1 MYSLICRHANVNAIP
16 NQQAE
21 ALMDLSAYK
30 LQTPNKHLKRA
41 EKVKGALE
49 RSSWAKNGLLSL
61 ALLGTCMVIGDG
73 ILTPCISV
81 LSAVDGVRK
90 IDAGI
95 SKGNKGF
102 NKEKER

>member
-21 ALMDLSAYK
+21 ALMDLSTYK
-30 LQTPNKHLKRA
+30 LQTPTNKHLKRA
-41 EKVKGALE
+41 EKIKEGLE

-95 SKGNKGF
+95 SKG
-102 NKEKER
+102 RS